1 VGTIRR
7 VNLSPHPFCG
17 HENPKIELEE
27 HCANIVCPECDQV
40 NISIN
45 LCAHGF
51 RNPNLVAI
59 DAWEDRPIEFAMGVR
74 IMELEQQVAQLKGKP
89 MDCIQAAL
97 AHERYPWGDK
107 WSYKDYKEMLADL
120 GEEEGE

>member
-1 VGTIRR
+1 
-7 VNLSPHPFCG
+7 
-17 HENPKIELEE
+17 
-27 HCANIVCPECDQV
+27 VCPECDQV
-40 NISIN
+40 NVSIN

-51 RNPNLVAI
+51 RNPNFVAI

-74 IMELEQQVAQLKGKP
+74 IMQLEQQVARLKGKP
-89 MDCIQAAL
+89 MDYIQAAL

-107 WSYKDYKEMLADL
+107 WSYKDYKEMLANL